1 MQENPVYCNLE
12 EIKKSKGTPPNPTC
26 SPVQILENWECHFDP
41 ITGRNFFINMET
53 REKTWKPP
61 RRSKDRNS
69 AKICDSSEE
78 QSPFSLSSSSSCSS
92 LFNPI
97 SDETIQDPDL
107 PLQKLNYTKSMIL
120 SHSRGPRGFHRRNL
134 SHHEFQTYGN
144 SDPSTDVPRIPLVT
158 VLDVPHVGFINIC

>member
-1 MQENPVYCNLE
+1 
-12 EIKKSKGTPPNPTC
+12 
-26 SPVQILENWECHFDP
+26 
-41 ITGRNFFINMET
+41 MEQAIF
-53 REKTWKPP
+53 RK
-61 RRSKDRNS
+61 RSQQGSEDSNYPEVFWS
-69 AKICDSSEE
+69 SEPGYICDSSEE